1 MVKRP
6 SITYNVTILTLPKEG
21 TIAIK
26 TAVKD
31 ADKMK
36 RIIKSSLED
45 DKALDIVTIN
55 LAGKTD
61 IADYMVIA
69 TGTSQ
74 RHLSALA
81 DHIVEKLRAAGYG
94 HASVEGKG
102 QSSWVVVDTIR
113 ILVHL
118 FRADTRVFYN
128 LEKMWQVPS
137 ARDIAV
143 QAQTV

>member
-1 MVKRP
+1 
-6 SITYNVTILTLPKEG
+6 
-21 TIAIK
+21 
-26 TAVKD
+26 
-31 ADKMK
+31 MK

-74 RHLSALA
+74 RHLSSLA
-81 DHIVEKLRAAGYG
+81 DHIVDKLRAAGYG
-94 HASVEGKG
+94 HASVEGKE

-113 ILVHL
+113 VLVHL

-128 LEKMWQVPS
+128 LEKMWGADRPNERLVG
-137 ARDIAV
+137 
-143 QAQTV
+143 